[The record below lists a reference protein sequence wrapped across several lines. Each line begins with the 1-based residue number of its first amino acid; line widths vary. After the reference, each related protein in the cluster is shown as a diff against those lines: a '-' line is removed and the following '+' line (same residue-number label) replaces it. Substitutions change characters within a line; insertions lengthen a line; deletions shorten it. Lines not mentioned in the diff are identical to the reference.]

1 MNATLIP
8 HNQLFCNHVHIALDG
23 MGYYDDG
30 EEHVG
35 VADDALDGKRKLR
48 KMSFGTVFAI
58 IPTAVPS

>member
-8 HNQLFCNHVHIALDG
+8 LNQLSCNHVHIALDG

-35 VADDALDGKRKLR
+35 VADDALDGKRKLC
-48 KMSFGTVFAI
+48 KI
-58 IPTAVPS
+58 YLELCLP

>member
-1 MNATLIP
+1 
-8 HNQLFCNHVHIALDG
+8 

-35 VADDALDGKRKLR
+35 VADDALDGKRIMQEL
-48 KMSFGTVFAI
+48 FVTVFAI